1 MSIVKI
7 SNKEALEKLQANFTL
22 RLGRKL
28 TQQET
33 LDICI
38 KSGLD
43 NTDIL
48 LQYIEDTPIV
58 NKEKITAILKARDEL
73 ANIPYDIESN
83 ELSEDD
89 KDIYS

>member
-1 MSIVKI
+1 M
-7 SNKEALEKLQANFTL
+7 TL

>member
-7 SNKEALEKLQANFTL
+7 SNKEALEKLQAKLTL